1 MIEAQAAGLPSLI
14 SDTITGDVIVTEG
27 IVQQLSIE
35 LDPKEWAE
43 RAVFLAKEQ
52 SDRTCPYESIAA
64 AGYDIR
70 QLVQWYQE
78 FIQKNLRRE

>member
-1 MIEAQAAGLPSLI
+1 M
-14 SDTITGDVIVTEG
+14 TEG

-43 RAVFLAKEQ
+43 RAVLLAKGQ

-78 FIQKNLRRE
+78 FIQKNINRVQNEEKGRSQ